1 MAMLT
6 VRPTRALPCS
16 FSDFSAALPPGFPF
30 CSFSPYLPTLV
41 SPRRLR
47 SFRCSTSSSDHHK
60 SPPLLKSAI
69 SGLTELLRTF
79 SPKKRRDDS
88 GFEDAPLAGSVDD
101 VLQILSID
109 YGRAYFLTGNFTSNI
124 YANDCLFEDPTIKF
138 TGKDQYLQNLRLLV
152 PFFDCPSLV
161 LQKIEKGCNNGTNF
175 IIAKW
180 KLRTYLKFPW
190 RPFISITGTT
200 TYDLNEEFHI
210 VKHAENWNISP
221 LEAIGQIFAP
231 GSREVGE

>member
-109 YGRAYFLTGNFTSNI
+109 YGRAYFLTGIAYELCSMFDLVVIEILLQT
-124 YANDCLFEDPTIKF
+124 FMPTIAC
-138 TGKDQYLQNLRLLV
+138 LRIPPLN
-152 PFFDCPSLV
+152 SL
-161 LQKIEKGCNNGTNF
+161 GCNNGTNF